1 MIIVG
6 FIISFFI
13 IKKDTKKYSF
23 YALVAFIGITA
34 CILYLFLYGTFH
46 KGAQNWLSIGPI
58 KFQPSEFL
66 KPIVIVCLAL
76 IFDKAKTKLRS
87 KKSKHFD
94 IIGLILVV
102 GLFNSVIIFLER
114 DLGTMLILTIIFIV
128 MFMASPI
135 LKNEKRKSI
144 LFLLIIGVCGLLV
157 IKNQKGY
164 ILSEEQLTR
173 FNFINPCKNYLE
185 GGYQICNAY
194 IAINN
199 GGLFGLGIGK
209 SQQKYS
215 YIPEPHTD
223 MVFAIIAEEQGLAD
237 KITLAIDDPD
247 KNLQRLLFGMAFRN
261 PWTKFVK
268 RDFLIENEIIF
279 PEVISGGD
287 FLWVVQVFCY
297 AKRLL
302 RLPIPLYFYRASS
315 GSVSRNK
322 KNPAE
327 QCVHWI
333 SSFVVWA
340 KALGAL
346 AGKISF
352 LRKNPAYCQ
361 QLLKMH
367 LDYCLRRC
375 GEERL
380 QFNSREIFEV
390 LFRAF
395 DDELLVP
402 FFISLID
409 ENTPGKIKY
418 SMQK

>member
-1 MIIVG
+1 MELPAISVIIPLYNYEQYIGGCLDSLLAQTFTDFEIIVVDDCSTDNSVAVAESYLPKFNG
-6 FIISFFI
+6 RLKITR
-13 IKKDTKKYSF
+13 TKKNS
-23 YALVAFIGITA
+23 GGGG
-34 CILYLFLYGTFH
+34 YLPR
-46 KGAQNWLSIGPI
+46 N
-58 KFQPSEFL
+58 
-66 KPIVIVCLAL
+66 
-76 IFDKAKTKLRS
+76 
-87 KKSKHFD
+87 
-94 IIGLILVV
+94 IGLNLSRGEYIFFADSDDFMVETALEIMYTAAKNSDADVVDIAAHYYVYPDKRV
-102 GLFNSVIIFLER
+102 GLFMDE
-114 DLGTMLILTIIFIV
+114 
-128 MFMASPI
+128 
-135 LKNEKRKSI
+135 
-144 LFLLIIGVCGLLV
+144 
-157 IKNQKGY
+157 
-164 ILSEEQLTR
+164 
-173 FNFINPCKNYLE
+173 E
-185 GGYQICNAY
+185 GGRVHDA
-194 IAINN
+194 
-199 GGLFGLGIGK
+199 GI
-209 SQQKYS
+209 S
-215 YIPEPHTD
+215 
-223 MVFAIIAEEQGLAD
+223 D
-237 KITLAIDDPD
+237 KITLTIDDPETNFD
-247 KNLQRLLFGMAFRN
+247 RLLFGYALRT

-390 LFRAF
+390 LFHAF

-409 ENTPGKIKY
+409 ENTLGKIKY